1 MTSYKDLKVNI
12 NYKLNLNYINGK
24 MISGG
29 WKSYYG
35 LENKLKWID
44 IFLWDRKKLLFE
56 TVTIPIWMGLQYLY
70 RIMEKY
76 IDKIQKNCITYN
88 LKIKGNTPY
97 IILVIQFRL
106 SLIESMAMTKHIMY
120 KNQINTV
127 GDKRFP
133 NISSYLFKT
142 IYRLHDDWFWET
154 HMLIKS

>member
-1 MTSYKDLKVNI
+1 
-12 NYKLNLNYINGK
+12 
-24 MISGG
+24 
-29 WKSYYG
+29 
-35 LENKLKWID
+35 
-44 IFLWDRKKLLFE
+44 
-56 TVTIPIWMGLQYLY
+56 MGLQYLY

-142 IYRLHDDWFWET
+142 IYHLHDD
-154 HMLIKS
+154 